1 MQIEGR
7 LKQSFS
13 DGLET
18 VKIINVET
26 IYSNYDKSNKT
37 IFSTYAMIHFLSQ
50 NISSKQATAIGLL
63 AVALWSFVISLIRSL
78 SLHMG
83 AVGGAAMMYT
93 LSTVLIWLI
102 FGRPHL
108 RNYNRSYLFWASV
121 FFVGCELCLSLSVG
135 FAQNARQTVEI
146 GMVNYLWPTF
156 YYFRRGLF
164 QRAAGKMVDRHR
176 LCIVVFRDCHGI
188 GRRRRIVAFGDLSQ
202 MSAPILPVI

>member
-13 DGLET
+13 DGFET

-26 IYSNYDKSNKT
+26 IYSNYDKPNKT

-121 FFVGCELCLSLSVG
+121 FFVGCELCLSLSVVCANSETG
-135 FAQNARQTVEI
+135 GGNRHGQLFVADV
-146 GMVNYLWPTF
+146 
-156 YYFRRGLF
+156 YYRRS
-164 QRAAGKMVDRHR
+164 
-176 LCIVVFRDCHGI
+176 GI
-188 GRRRRIVAFGDLSQ
+188 F
-202 MSAPILPVI
+202 

>member
-1 MQIEGR
+1 
-7 LKQSFS
+7 
-13 DGLET
+13 
-18 VKIINVET
+18 
-26 IYSNYDKSNKT
+26 
-37 IFSTYAMIHFLSQ
+37 MIHFLSQ

-121 FFVGCELCLSLSVG
+121 FFLSAANCVCRCRLACTKRKTG
-135 FAQNARQTVEI
+135 GGI
-146 GMVNYLWPTF
+146 GMVNYLADV
-156 YYFRRGLF
+156 YHRRGGIF
-164 QRAAGKMVDRHR
+164 QQTAVRMVDSHR
-176 LCIVVFRDCHGI
+176 LCAVVLGLPLYW
-188 GRRRRIVAFGDLSQ
+188 AA
-202 MSAPILPVI
+202 MSACRFPVFTKMSASIPAAISWHL

>member
-1 MQIEGR
+1 MEGR

-26 IYSNYDKSNKT
+26 IYSNYDKPNKT

-121 FFVGCELCLSLSVG
+121 FLSAANCVCRSRSVL
-135 FAQNARQTVEI
+135 RKTRD
-146 GMVNYLWPTF
+146 
-156 YYFRRGLF
+156 RRWKS
-164 QRAAGKMVDRHR
+164 AWSII
-176 LCIVVFRDCHGI
+176 C
-188 GRRRRIVAFGDLSQ
+188 GRR
-202 MSAPILPVI
+202 LPSSERYISTNSRQNGG

>member
-26 IYSNYDKSNKT
+26 IFSNYDKPNN
-37 IFSTYAMIHFLSQ
+37 IFNTYAMIHFLSQ

-83 AVGGAAMMYT
+83 GSG
-93 LSTVLIWLI
+93 
-102 FGRPHL
+102 
-108 RNYNRSYLFWASV
+108 
-121 FFVGCELCLSLSVG
+121 
-135 FAQNARQTVEI
+135 
-146 GMVNYLWPTF
+146 
-156 YYFRRGLF
+156 RRGNDVHPVYRIDLADF
-164 QRAAGKMVDRHR
+164 RPAA
-176 LCIVVFRDCHGI
+176 F
-188 GRRRRIVAFGDLSQ
+188 A
-202 MSAPILPVI
+202 

>member
-26 IYSNYDKSNKT
+26 IYSNYDRPNN
-37 IFSTYAMIHFLSQ
+37 IFDTYAMIHFLSQ

-93 LSTVLIWLI
+93 L
-102 FGRPHL
+102 
-108 RNYNRSYLFWASV
+108 
-121 FFVGCELCLSLSVG
+121 
-135 FAQNARQTVEI
+135 
-146 GMVNYLWPTF
+146 
-156 YYFRRGLF
+156 
-164 QRAAGKMVDRHR
+164 
-176 LCIVVFRDCHGI
+176 
-188 GRRRRIVAFGDLSQ
+188 
-202 MSAPILPVI
+202 